1 MYVDKAMVHSWM
13 DKVLFLWGEKTN
25 TPQITFDKTDYIKEI
40 KVLLHLGRC
49 KLDCALVAN
58 SLIMNVGMNLLV
70 KFLQG

>member
-40 KVLLHLGRC
+40 EVLYILEDVSWIVL
-49 KLDCALVAN
+49 
-58 SLIMNVGMNLLV
+58 
-70 KFLQG
+70 